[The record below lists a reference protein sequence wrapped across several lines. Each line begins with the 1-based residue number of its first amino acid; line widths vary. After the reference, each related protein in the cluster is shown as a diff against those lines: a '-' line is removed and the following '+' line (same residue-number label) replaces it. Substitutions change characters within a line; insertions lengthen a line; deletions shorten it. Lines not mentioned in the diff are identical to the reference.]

1 MNTRSSSIYQPWTSW
16 RIAGGVLLA
25 LPVSMILVS
34 FFSSLFHLPPEKNS
48 HAVDIGIILVI
59 WFGVSLVRGSIKHRL
74 GALFLSSFY
83 FILFSAVAILGML
96 FPSSHS
102 QLNLFVP
109 ILHPQG
115 LHYLMFW
122 LTGLCF
128 FGVPAY
134 LLFRKNSIGLIRHC
148 I

>member
-1 MNTRSSSIYQPWTSW
+1 
-16 RIAGGVLLA
+16 
-25 LPVSMILVS
+25 MILVS